1 MDQESFKVVL
11 LGESG
16 VGKTSIITQFIDET
30 FMEDQQ
36 STNGATFSTKNVTCS
51 NGKTVKF
58 DIWDTAGQEKYRALT
73 KMFYKDAAA
82 AIIVYDIT
90 REDSFKEAK
99 SYWAQEIKDNAPK
112 NIVLGVAAN
121 KSDLFEQEAV
131 EEGKGREF
139 AKEIGAIFKL
149 TSAKNQSGVEDL
161 FLSIANKLEDP
172 QWEANQEE
180 ERKNKRQTVKV
191 VKKTEDSNKEIK
203 QGGRCC

>member
-16 VGKTSIITQFIDET
+16 VGKTSIITQFIDEN

-82 AIIVYDIT
+82 AVIVYDIT
-90 REDSFKEAK
+90 REDSFKEAT

-121 KSDLFEQEAV
+121 KSDLFDQEAV
-131 EEGKGREF
+131 DEGKGSEF

-161 FLSIANKLEDP
+161 FISIANKLEDP
-172 QWEANQEE
+172 QWEANKEE

-203 QGGRCC
+203 QGGKCC